1 MYALLLANAMQNY
14 CKCLG
19 VANILT
25 IFIQVCYLYVRD
37 EWSTVSFFTNYRSFF
52 VNEIREKHGIF
63 AL

>member
-25 IFIQVCYLYVRD
+25 IFIQVSKFVVFMREMNGRVFRFLQIIVHYL
-37 EWSTVSFFTNYRSFF
+37 
-52 VNEIREKHGIF
+52 
-63 AL
+63 